1 MDAKKKRAR
10 DVYKILTTE
19 GADLSS
25 GEAFQTGMN
34 RMGLPCDWK
43 MAKGGFEV
51 MSQLSLE
58 KRVRGRVQGR
68 DRDQDEREGF
78 VTLVEFDEALRQA
91 FSEADRTLEVTGAFS
106 HGEDKRKK
114 FDLR

>member
-1 MDAKKKRAR
+1 MRQA
-10 DVYKILTTE
+10 
-19 GADLSS
+19 G
-25 GEAFQTGMN
+25 
-34 RMGLPCDWK
+34 GLGCT
-43 MAKGGFEV
+43 V
-51 MSQLSLE
+51 S
-58 KRVRGRVQGR
+58 VRGRVQGR

-91 FSEADRTLEVTGAFS
+91 VSEADRTLEVTGAFS